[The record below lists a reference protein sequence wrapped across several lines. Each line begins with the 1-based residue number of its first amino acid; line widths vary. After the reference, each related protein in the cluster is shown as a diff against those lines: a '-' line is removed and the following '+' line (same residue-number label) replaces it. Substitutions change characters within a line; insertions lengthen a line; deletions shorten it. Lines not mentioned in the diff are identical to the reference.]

1 MKRTIKYSFMAIGF
15 MVGVAS
21 SSAVGIFLILFVRHL
36 DWINYDQ
43 GMALAYLASAVFS
56 MVVLLCGYIAWTI
69 GKEITLIL
77 VLGLFLSSCAPDT
90 GLKLVKGVHVKANT
104 GCKAAD
110 AKRTYKYRGR

>member
-43 GMALAYLASAVFS
+43 SLAIMYFMYGIFFFVMTSVGYLMFKFGREIL
-56 MVVLLCGYIAWTI
+56 VLV
-69 GKEITLIL
+69 